1 MVFQFFKNHS
11 DNRKVNKNIE
21 KIAVGSINTRI
32 EDINFIPRATGAI
45 SAITCSSENSNYPA
59 WGAFNATINT
69 SWNSPDN
76 PPTYN
81 ECWFSS
87 SDDMQPYIQIELTTP
102 RIITN
107 VSFVCGSDYAGNF
120 VCNMTISASSDGV
133 NFDTLKTEEITALLN
148 TGTLLNFA
156 ITSENEYKYI
166 RLTFDRPLANPY
178 APSMAI
184 CGINANS
191 FHYEQIPTYNINVI
205 YKDDETKDTPTLE
218 MAYSAALIHA
228 NYAYCVDT
236 GYYFYLSEPTLSA
249 QRLYFNCEVDLLMTY
264 KDDILNLGCILSRQE
279 NTFNTYI
286 KDTQQAI
293 LSKRVVD
300 TRIAPHG
307 FNTNDQFIL
316 ATCGK

>member
-32 EDINFIPRATGAI
+32 EDINFIPRATGATG
-45 SAITCSSENSNYPA
+45 AITCSSENSNYPA

-102 RIITN
+102 RIITD
-107 VSFVCGSDYAGNF
+107 VSFVCGSDYADNF

-178 APSMAI
+178 APSMGI

-218 MAYSAALIHA
+218 MAYNAALA
-228 NYAYCVDT
+228 GATYAYCVDT

-249 QRLYFNCEVDLLMTY
+249 QRLYFNCEVDLLMSY
-264 KDDILNLGCILSRQE
+264 KDDILKLGCIIDRQE
-279 NTFNTYI
+279 NEFNTYLVDD
-286 KDTQQAI
+286 KAPI
-293 LSKRVVD
+293 LNRRVVN
-300 TRIAPHG
+300 TLKFPTG
-307 FNTNDQFIL
+307 FSNNDSYIL
-316 ATCGK
+316 ATTGI